1 MRNSI
6 LFIFIINGFVSFT
19 QIEITDSLSAKD
31 AVLIA
36 LKNNYD
42 IQVSNA
48 QIDIAQKNNTWSEAG
63 LYPTVGLNVG
73 YNSTIQDNSN
83 NPFTFTPGVILSR
96 SLVPNLS
103 FNQNLFSG
111 FAVKISKQ
119 RLEKLEEQSK
129 GNAMLVIEST
139 ILDVLKA
146 YYSARVQYDRLNVL
160 SKIKLDALNRY
171 KYYKTKNKY
180 ANSSSLEEL
189 QFKNQYYSD
198 STNVLVQEYS
208 FKNAMRNLQLLM
220 NNREI
225 DENIDTPLLTDDLEF
240 KFPIIN
246 FSEVLNDL
254 KTNNQELK
262 NQVLGIEIQ
271 QINTSFQKSFLYP
284 TLSLQGGFTPS
295 KSWFRDLNGTFD
307 PVETTVLNYNG
318 SVNLRYTIFNN
329 WKNKRAVE
337 VSKMQESIAQINYK
351 KMEKMVSSSLATLID
366 SYKGNAKLVDLSIAN
381 IEYVKKTYG
390 MAEKRFN
397 SGTLSSID
405 LILFETTYQNQMLQH
420 YEFLFNKIN
429 TFLEIYRMT
438 GKLRL
443 DYINQ

>member
-6 LFIFIINGFVSFT
+6 LFIFILNGLITHT
-19 QIEITDSLSAKD
+19 QIVLTDSLSAKD

-42 IQVSNA
+42 IQVSNV
-48 QIDIAQKNNTWSEAG
+48 QIEIAEKNNSWSEAG
-63 LYPTVGLNVG
+63 LYPTVALNVG
-73 YNSTIQDNSN
+73 YNNTIQDNSN
-83 NPFTFTPGVILSR
+83 NPFTFTPGVIMSR

-103 FNQNLFSG
+103 LNMNLFSG
-111 FAVKISKQ
+111 FSVKISKQ

-146 YYSARVQYDRLNVL
+146 YYSARVQYDRLDILN
-160 SKIKLDALNRY
+160 KIKFDAHNRY
-171 KYYKTKNKY
+171 KYYMAKNKY

-198 STNVLVQEYS
+198 STNVIVQEYS

-220 NNREI
+220 NNSEV
-225 DENIDTPLLTDDLEF
+225 DENINTPMLTDDLEF
-240 KFPIIN
+240 KFPILN
-246 FSEVLNDL
+246 FSDELKNL

-284 TLSLQGGFTPS
+284 TLGLQGGITPS

-307 PVETTVLNYNG
+307 PVETQVLNYSG

-337 VSKMQESIAQINYK
+337 VSKMQESIAQMNYK
-351 KMEKMVSSSLATLID
+351 KMEKLVSNSLATLID
-366 SYKGNAKLVDLSIAN
+366 SYKGNAKLVDLSMTN
-381 IEYVKKTYG
+381 IEYVTKTYNL
-390 MAEKRFN
+390 AEKRFK

-405 LILFETTYQNQMLQH
+405 LILFETTFQNQMLQH
-420 YEFLFNKIN
+420 YEFLYNKIN
-429 TFLEIYRMT
+429 TFLDIYRMT

-443 DYINQ
+443 DYISQ

>member
-6 LFIFIINGFVSFT
+6 LFIFILNGLISLS
-19 QIEITDSLSAKD
+19 QIEITDSLSAKE

-42 IQVSNA
+42 IQASNV
-48 QIDIAQKNNTWSEAG
+48 QIDIAKKNNSWSEAG
-63 LYPTVGLNVG
+63 LYPTVGLNIG
-73 YNSTIQDNSN
+73 YNNTIQDNSN

-103 FNQNLFSG
+103 LNLNLFSG

-146 YYSARVQYDRLNVL
+146 YYSARVQFDRLNVL
-160 SKIKLDALNRY
+160 NEIKSDANDRY
-171 KYYKTKNKY
+171 KYYIAKNKY

-198 STNVLVQEYS
+198 STNVLIQEYS
-208 FKNAMRNLQLLM
+208 FKNSMRNLQLLM
-220 NNREI
+220 NDSEVN
-225 DENIDTPLLTDDLEF
+225 ENIKTPLLIDNLDF
-240 KFPIIN
+240 KFPILDFTN
-246 FSEVLNDL
+246 ELNGL
-254 KTNNQELK
+254 TTNNQQLQ
-262 NQVLGIEIQ
+262 NQILGIELQ

-284 TLSLQGGFTPS
+284 TLSIQGGFTPS

-307 PVETTVLNYNG
+307 PVETEVLNYNG
-318 SVNLRYTIFNN
+318 AVNLRYTIFNN
-329 WKNKRAVE
+329 WKNKRAVD
-337 VSKMQESIAQINYK
+337 VSKMQESISQMNYK
-351 KMEKMVSSSLATLID
+351 KMEKMVSNSLATLID
-366 SYKGNAKLVDLSIAN
+366 SYNGNAKLVDLSMTN
-381 IEYVKKTYG
+381 IEYATKTYG
-390 MAEKRFN
+390 LAQKRFK

-420 YEFLFNKIN
+420 YEFLFNKIS

-443 DYINQ
+443 DYINL

>member
-73 YNSTIQDNSN
+73 YNNTIQDNSN

-381 IEYVKKTYG
+381 IEYVKKTYE